1 MKTIKQWW
9 MPLLLV
15 LVLLPGAAPGA
26 LIFDQATF
34 IASLQ
39 PGYYTED
46 FSALVGPG
54 DIPSP
59 INFSGGAFAY
69 TASAPGGFYA
79 VQTPS
84 ESGNYVLSTALGD
97 DPITLTFTSGNVT
110 AVGGFFLLT
119 DILGDI
125 ATGSITLNFNDGT
138 SVTLTNQ
145 TLSSFTGYVSPG
157 LPITSL
163 VISAQQPEGEG
174 ASVWPTVDDLIVG
187 AVAENGGPPNGD
199 GVIPEPSTLWLLAGG
214 IVALA
219 LGRRR
224 IL

>member
-1 MKTIKQWW
+1 MRTMKQWW

-15 LVLLPGAAPGA
+15 LVVLPGAAPGA
-26 LIFDQATF
+26 LIYDQATF

-39 PGYYTED
+39 PGYYLED
-46 FSALVGPG
+46 FAGLTGPG
-54 DIPSP
+54 TISSP

-69 TASAPGGFYA
+69 TASAPGDFYA

-84 ESGNYVLSTALGD
+84 GSGNQVLSTSFGD

-110 AVGGFFLLT
+110 AVGGFFLVT
-119 DILGDI
+119 DINGDI
-125 ATGSITLNFNDGT
+125 AAGSITLTFNDGT
-138 SVTLTNQ
+138 TVTLTNQ
-145 TLSSFTGYVSPG
+145 TLGSFTGYLSPG

-163 VISAQQPEGEG
+163 TVFAVQPDGDG
-174 ASVWPTVDDLIVG
+174 ASIWPTVDDLIVG
-187 AVAENGGPPNGD
+187 SMAENGTPPNGD

-214 IVALA
+214 IVAVA
-219 LGRRR
+219 IGRRK

>member
-1 MKTIKQWW
+1 MKQWW

-15 LVLLPGAAPGA
+15 LVVLPGAAPGA
-26 LIFDQATF
+26 LIYDQATF

-39 PGYYTED
+39 PGYYLEN
-46 FSALVGPG
+46 FSGLVGPG

-69 TASAPGGFYA
+69 TAAAPGGFYA

-84 ESGNYVLSTALGD
+84 GSGNQVLSTTFGD

-110 AVGGFFLLT
+110 AVGGFFLVT
-119 DILGDI
+119 DINGDI
-125 ATGSITLNFNDGT
+125 ATGSITLTFNDGT
-138 SVTLTNQ
+138 TVTLTNQ

-163 VISAQQPEGEG
+163 TILAVQPQGDG

-187 AVAENGGPPNGD
+187 AAAENGTPPNGD
-199 GVIPEPSTLWLLAGG
+199 GAIPEPSTLWLLAGG
-214 IVALA
+214 IVAVVI
-219 LGRRR
+219 GRRK